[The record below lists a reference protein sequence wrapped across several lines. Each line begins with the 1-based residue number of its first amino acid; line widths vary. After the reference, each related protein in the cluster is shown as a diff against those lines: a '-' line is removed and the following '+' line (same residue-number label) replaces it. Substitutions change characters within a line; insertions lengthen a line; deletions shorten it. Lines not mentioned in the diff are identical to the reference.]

1 MIIEGDGRNGRPL
14 RCAIWMCRPGL
25 GAESHR
31 RAILGFGLHMPDT
44 EPPKPEFTHS
54 ANRTQHRAP
63 SFPRDVAR
71 QRNAHTEK
79 MAVRMLMTDES
90 KRNECQVS
98 VLERRAVRIV
108 TAQYGTDCVRQIVTA
123 TDERLAPALYQS
135 GHTAQIKMAIGAC
148 LAYELQYDEMRAED

>member
-1 MIIEGDGRNGRPL
+1 
-14 RCAIWMCRPGL
+14 MCRPGL
-25 GAESHR
+25 GPERHR
-31 RAILGFGLHMPDT
+31 WAILGFGLHMPDT
-44 EPPKPEFTHS
+44 EPPKPEFMHL
-54 ANRTQHRAP
+54 ANRAQHHAP
-63 SFPRDVAR
+63 GFPRDVAR
-71 QRNAHTEK
+71 QRNPHPEK

-98 VLERRAVRIV
+98 ALERRAVCTV

-135 GHTAQIKMAIGAC
+135 GHTACIKMAIGAF